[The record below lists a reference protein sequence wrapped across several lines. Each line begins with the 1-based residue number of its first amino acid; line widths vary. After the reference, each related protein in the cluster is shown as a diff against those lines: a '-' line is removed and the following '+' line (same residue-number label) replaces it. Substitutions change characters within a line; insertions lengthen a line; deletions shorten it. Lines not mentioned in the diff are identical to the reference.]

1 MLFFLDY
8 APNPRYAHIQCA
20 YTSNAL
26 YAKLTVIGLE
36 VGLIVRVRVLGS
48 DLTVPESPH
57 QLVQRHLGA
66 LARGTAQAAPAAR
79 RVNPARLS
87 ELQRAHGTA
96 ATSRL
101 PHQLRTWARGFRTR
115 RLLLCRTARTAEHDL
130 SAGEGGGG
138 GG

>member
-1 MLFFLDY
+1 M
-8 APNPRYAHIQCA
+8 C
-20 YTSNAL
+20 
-26 YAKLTVIGLE
+26 
-36 VGLIVRVRVLGS
+36 VRILSS
-48 DLTVPESPH
+48 DLAAPESPH

-101 PHQLRTWARGFRTR
+101 PHQLRAWGRGFRTR
-115 RLLLCRTARTAEHDL
+115 RLLLRCTARTAEYDL
-130 SAGEGGGG
+130 SAGGGG
-138 GG
+138 GGGG